1 MKYSIFN
8 TTVEKNDYLYMYNSL
23 SGALLKLPKKELEK
37 YQEILYREGFLVE
50 DDKDE
55 ILTYKYIY
63 YKKVFGKTNLNLTIA
78 PTTNCNLCCP
88 YCFEKGNKH
97 IEYITPE
104 IIDAIMKYII
114 SKKDKHI
121 HIIWFGGEPLLSYD
135 KIVQL
140 NNYLIDNDIQ
150 YHSSLI
156 TNGTLF
162 NDNIIKKLPLLKL
175 RNIQITLDGNRTDHN
190 QKRFFLNN
198 KGTFDIILSNL
209 TKILERTSIHVTLKI
224 NIDKSNINSYLNL
237 INELTNKY
245 SNYIASKQLAITN
258 NSVKNRTDYEGCTDC
273 LSEDEY
279 FEFKTKTLHE
289 KIPFPSLHLGC
300 PLRYSEYLIIG
311 PDGYIY
317 KCLEHIGD
325 KSKNIGNIKNYSF
338 SISKMAKLA
347 LSNEPFDDMKC
358 ANCSILPICGG
369 GCPISR
375 EQKASGKNISLCSFF
390 KNNLSSIIVDA
401 CDNQ

>member
-1 MKYSIFN
+1 MKYSMFN
-8 TTVEKNDYLYMYNSL
+8 TIVEEKDYLYMYNSL
-23 SGALLKLPKKELEK
+23 SGALLKLPKNELEK
-37 YQEILYREGFLVE
+37 YEATLCREGFLVE

-55 ILTYKYIY
+55 ILAYKYIY
-63 YKKVFGKTNLNLTIA
+63 YKKIFGKANLNLTIA
-78 PTTNCNLCCP
+78 PTTSCNLCCP

-97 IEYITPE
+97 AEYMDQEVIESIV
-104 IIDAIMKYII
+104 KYII
-114 SKKDKHI
+114 AKKDRHI
-121 HIIWFGGEPLLSYD
+121 HITWFGGEPLLSYD

-140 NNYLIDNDIQ
+140 NNNLIDNDIQ
-150 YHSSLI
+150 FHSSLI
-156 TNGTLF
+156 TNGTLL
-162 NDNIIKKLPLLKL
+162 NDNIIEKLPLLKL

-190 QKRFFLNN
+190 QKRFFLNK

-209 TKILERTSIHVTLKI
+209 TKVLERTSIHITLKI
-224 NIDKSNINSYLNL
+224 NIDKSNINSCLNL
-237 INELTNKY
+237 INDLTSEY
-245 SNYIASKQLAITN
+245 SHYITTKQLAITN
-258 NSVKNRTDYEGCTDC
+258 NSVKNRTNYEGCTNC

-279 FEFKTKTLHE
+279 FEFKTKVLHE

-325 KSKNIGNIKNYSF
+325 KSKHVGNIKNYSF

-347 LSNEPFDDMKC
+347 LGNEPFNDIEC

-375 EQKASGKNISLCSFF
+375 AQKASDKNISLCPFL
-390 KNNLSSIIVDA
+390 KNNLTSIIKDA
-401 CDNQ
+401 CM